1 MVYEYR
7 VKYDFR
13 LQGSQSTRL
22 QVLVVVGNWAF
33 LNAMFHWECKSLP
46 QGYENNS
53 REVAPIG
60 QTLPDTETLLF
71 PAGIV

>member
-13 LQGSQSTRL
+13 LRGSQSTRL
-22 QVLVVVGNWAF
+22 QILVVVGNWAF
-33 LNAMFHWECKSLP
+33 LKAMFHWECESLP